1 MLKKVL
7 SEKLYN
13 LLQQKIGFENIYEIR
28 LRANMPVS
36 VIQNGQAYFLGL
48 QGLSYSEENALKIS
62 KTEIE
67 DIIFRASEF
76 SIYSIQEEL
85 KQGFVVLDDG
95 VRIGV
100 CGNVVTENGKIKTI
114 SNFSSLN
121 IRIPHIVRGASKKAF
136 PKLVKKEEIFNTLVI
151 SPPGQ
156 GKTTFLRD
164 FAFSLSSQKYF
175 FNILVLDERG
185 EIAGKNPLKTVG
197 CMCDVLSFCTKEIGF
212 LQGIRAM
219 NPDII
224 LTDEL
229 GEDKDFLAV
238 KMASIS
244 GVKVVASIHAKSLED
259 LKQKPHFDI
268 IKNTFQRYV
277 LLAPFGK
284 AGQVMGVYDS
294 DFNEVEEEV
303 YD

>member
-7 SEKLYN
+7 NEKLY
-13 LLQQKIGFENIYEIR
+13 LILSQKIGFDNMYEVR
-28 LRANMPVS
+28 LRANMPS
-36 VIQNGQAYFLGL
+36 IVIQNGQAFFLTLNGI
-48 QGLSYSEENALKIS
+48 SHSTENAIILNKS
-62 KTEIE
+62 DIE

-76 SIYSIQEEL
+76 SIYSVQEEL
-85 KQGFVVLDDG
+85 KQGFVVLDNG

-100 CGNVVTENGKIKTI
+100 AGSVITENQKIKTI
-114 SNFSSLN
+114 TNFSSLN
-121 IRIPHIVRGASKKAF
+121 IRIPHIVRGACKKAF
-136 PKLVKKEEIFNTLVI
+136 SMLVKKDEIFNTLVV

-164 FAFSLSSQKYF
+164 FAYSLSEKNYF

-185 EIAGKNPLKTVG
+185 EIAGKHPHQTVG
-197 CMCDVLSFCTKEIGF
+197 VMCDVLSFCTKEIGF

-229 GEDKDFLAV
+229 GDEKDFQAV

-244 GVKVVASIHAKSLED
+244 GVKVVASIHAKSLQD
-259 LKQKPHFDI
+259 LEKKPHFDT
-268 IKNTFQRYV
+268 IKTTFERFV
-277 LLAPFGK
+277 LLSPYGR
-284 AGQVMGVYDS
+284 AGQILGVYDNG
-294 DFNEVEEEV
+294 FNEVKGV
-303 YD
+303 MV

>member
-7 SEKLYN
+7 NEKLYN
-13 LLQQKIGFENIYEIR
+13 ALYQNNLLESIYEVR
-28 LRANMPVS
+28 LRANMPACI
-36 VIQNGQAYFLGL
+36 IQNGQAFFLTANGPSL
-48 QGLSYSEENALKIS
+48 NSQSAIVVS
-62 KTEIE
+62 KAEIE
-67 DIIFRASEF
+67 DIVFRASEF

-85 KQGFVVLDDG
+85 KQGFIVLDDG

-100 CGNVVTENGKIKTI
+100 CGSVVSENGKIKTI
-114 SNFSSLN
+114 TNFSSLN
-121 IRIPHIVRGASKKAF
+121 IRIPHIVRGACKKAF
-136 PKLVKKEEIFNTLVI
+136 SKLVKKDEILNTLVI

-164 FAFSLSSQKYF
+164 FAFSLSSQNYF

-185 EIAGKNPLKTVG
+185 EIAGKNPRQTVG
-197 CMCDVLSFCTKEIGF
+197 EMCDVLSFCTKEIGF

-238 KMASIS
+238 KMASIA
-244 GVKVVASIHAKSLED
+244 GVKVVASIHAKSLDD
-259 LKQKPHFDI
+259 LKQKPHFEI
-268 IKNTFQRYV
+268 IKSTFQRFV
-277 LLAPFGK
+277 LLAPYGK
-284 AGQVMGVYDS
+284 AGQIVGVYDNNFHEVQEEIS
-294 DFNEVEEEV
+294 D
-303 YD
+303 

>member
-7 SEKLYN
+7 SEKLYT
-13 LLQQKIGFENIYEIR
+13 LLEQKIGFDNIYEVR
-28 LRANMPVS
+28 LRANMAAM
-36 VIQNGQAYFLGL
+36 VIQNGQAYFLSA
-48 QGLSYSEENALKIS
+48 QGLTYNQENGIRLS
-62 KTEIE
+62 KPEIE

-114 SNFSSLN
+114 TNFSSLN
-121 IRIPHIVRGASKKAF
+121 IRIPHIIRGACKPAF
-136 PKLVKKEEIFNTLVI
+136 SKLVNKEEIFNTLVI

-164 FAFSLSSQKYF
+164 FVFTLSTQNYF

-268 IKNTFQRYV
+268 IKNTFERFV
-277 LLAPFGK
+277 LLAPFGR
-284 AGQVMGVYDS
+284 AGQVVGVYDS
-294 DFNEVEEEV
+294 DFNEVKEQK